1 MFIGK
6 QFDMIVGV
14 DIHIIQPPGP
24 VPPVPI
30 PHPFIGI
37 VFDPMEFVPIIG
49 ASILV
54 NGIPRAQAGT
64 AVKGVPPHIPLGGM
78 FIKPP
83 MNEGEIFMG
92 SMTVNAEGEPLAY
105 MGAPTLTCHD
115 VGMVSIP
122 RPKRKS
128 KTKAKS
134 MMLPTSTLICIPKG
148 GMSMALG
155 ALTISMM
162 AIGMKVG
169 LGAFKKLKVKKRR
182 KVMANWRDAATGK
195 PFRSHEL
202 DGAADFEKLTKR
214 KFKPTTTGK
223 GDFEDVSTGEI
234 FDHLG
239 MGNGFNH
246 VVPRTKAISQFKKS
260 IDKHVKKLSNGV
272 DELIT
277 DLKGFTPSE
286 VQDIK
291 KHIKVNHSDFQS
303 KMNIINN

>member
-6 QFDMIVGV
+6 QFDMIIGV
-14 DIHIIQPPGP
+14 DIHIVQPPGP

-37 VFDPMEFVPIIG
+37 VFDPMEFVPFIG

-64 AVKGVPPHIPLGGM
+64 AVKSVPPHIPIGGM

-83 MNEGEIFMG
+83 MSEGEIFMG

-105 MGAPTLTCHD
+105 MGAPTLTCQD
-115 VGMVSIP
+115 VGMISIP

-134 MMLPTSTLICIPKG
+134 MMLPTSSLICIPKG

-155 ALTISMM
+155 ALMISMV

-169 LGAFKKLKVKKRR
+169 LAAFKKFRKIKKAKEIPSNIHMGQQGKHIPGHNNHIAGRSELTSNPQDLLNRVKQGDVGSINSLGSNKHR
-182 KVMANWRDAATGK
+182 VNFGQNIGNYVDPVSGV
-195 PFRSHEL
+195 SS
-202 DGAADFEKLTKR
+202 
-214 KFKPTTTGK
+214 PTTNAIIHSGK
-223 GDFEDVSTGEI
+223 
-234 FDHLG
+234 
-239 MGNGFNH
+239 NGAH
-246 VVPRTKAISQFKKS
+246 IVPAR
-260 IDKHVKKLSNGV
+260 
-272 DELIT
+272 
-277 DLKGFTPSE
+277 P
-286 VQDIK
+286 
-291 KHIKVNHSDFQS
+291 
-303 KMNIINN
+303 